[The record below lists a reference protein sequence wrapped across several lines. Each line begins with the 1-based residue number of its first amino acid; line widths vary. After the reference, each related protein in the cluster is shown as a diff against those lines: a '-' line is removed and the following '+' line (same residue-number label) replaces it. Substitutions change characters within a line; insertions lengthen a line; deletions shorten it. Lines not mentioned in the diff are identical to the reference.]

1 MARSFEIDSMSG
13 FGISHTAEKHPT
25 AYVVKFYKGVCI
37 YCEPEKYKELVKEED
52 SNQKGVT

>member
-25 AYVVKFYKGVCI
+25 AYVVKFYKGV
-37 YCEPEKYKELVKEED
+37 D